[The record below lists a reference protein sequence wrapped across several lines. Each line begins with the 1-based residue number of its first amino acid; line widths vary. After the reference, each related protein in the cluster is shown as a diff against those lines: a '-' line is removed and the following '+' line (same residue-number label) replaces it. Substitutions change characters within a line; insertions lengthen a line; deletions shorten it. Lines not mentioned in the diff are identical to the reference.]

1 MLTDLRRKLQ
11 SKGFLVY
18 WIGQH
23 EGICKEK
30 YLVLKDMGTSKTLEK
45 NINKEL
51 IEVWAYVPIPNYSAI
66 ISFKNEI
73 EEVMHGI
80 GDYQIAYDPLPII
93 TDDEKKAYFT
103 RLSYYKKKQRRF
115 Y

>member
-11 SKGFLVY
+11 SKGFTVY

-23 EGICKEK
+23 SGICKDK

-51 IEVWAYVPIPNYSAI
+51 IEVWVYVPISNYSTM

-73 EEVMHGI
+73 EEVMYDI
-80 GDYQIAYDPLPII
+80 GDYEIAYDPLPII
-93 TDDEKKAYFT
+93 TDDEKQAYFT